1 MYSNI
6 NLTALEGAL
15 KDAIN
20 KEIKKVRSYKLPWV
34 MKTYINFIEEK
45 FNELMVIYKNGGWK

>member
-20 KEIKKVRSYKLPWV
+20 KKIKKVDYDASIDDDI
-34 MKTYINFIEEK
+34 IN
-45 FNELMVIYKNGGWK
+45 NDSVGGNDHQSI